1 MASKTY
7 TLTGEARWAK
17 VWAPDAKYGKYS
29 IDLKLDA
36 KAMKTFMDMGI
47 QNKPKED
54 EDGNLW
60 VSLRRDPLAKVFVRG
75 SEDKV
80 DAGAPRISGVSDG
93 VEIGNGSTV
102 TVTVTVYD
110 YDNKFGKGKGSR
122 LDSVH
127 VDKLVEFKRNEADKG
142 DEPKSPFDPR

>member
-7 TLTGEARWAK
+7 TLTGECKWAK
-17 VWAPDAKYGKYS
+17 VWKPDQKYGKHS
-29 IDLKLDA
+29 IDLKLDS
-36 KAMKTFMDMGI
+36 KAMKTFMEMGL

-75 SEDKV
+75 SEDKTEAGRPMVTGV
-80 DAGAPRISGVSDG
+80 DNE

-102 TVTVTVYD
+102 TVKVTVYD

-127 VDKLVEFKRNEADKG
+127 VDKLVEFKRAEATS
-142 DEPKSPFDPR
+142 DEVKSPFDAS